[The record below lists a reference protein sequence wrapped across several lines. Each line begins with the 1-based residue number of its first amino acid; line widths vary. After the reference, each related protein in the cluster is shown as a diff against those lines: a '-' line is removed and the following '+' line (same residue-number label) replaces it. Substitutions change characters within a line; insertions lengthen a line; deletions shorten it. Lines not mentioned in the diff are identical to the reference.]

1 MKCYKRK
8 KDDELEK
15 AVTSNAENMLQK
27 AKDVE
32 EKVNERVA
40 KRRKVEEEGIDKLI
54 KAVDSIDEVKRKR
67 EESIRSIR

>member
-1 MKCYKRK
+1 
-8 KDDELEK
+8 
-15 AVTSNAENMLQK
+15 MLQK

-54 KAVDSIDEVKRKR
+54 KAVDSIDDVKEKRK
-67 EESIRSIR
+67 SFRSIR

>member
-1 MKCYKRK
+1 M
-8 KDDELEK
+8 
-15 AVTSNAENMLQK
+15 
-27 AKDVE
+27 E

-54 KAVDSIDEVKRKR
+54 KAVDSIDEVKEK